1 MLLRLEQYAPSNDKI
16 GNNII
21 ISNMLPSRNIIGNI
35 KLPGNNINGNIAS
48 NNIKLG
54 HKLLLSFV
62 LCIVNCNVC
71 GLECVH

>member
-48 NNIKLG
+48 NNIKIG
-54 HKLLLSFV
+54 CCSLLYT
-62 LCIVNCNVC
+62 CIVNCNVC
-71 GLECVH
+71 GLECVQ